1 MCILFLAINS
11 HPTYSLIIASNRDEF
26 LDRPTEGMSL
36 WSSSADSNDDSSGC
50 CSDDDCN
57 NCKTV
62 AMKRRVSLA
71 GRDLVAGGTWLG
83 LDVSNKVVIQGKT
96 AVVEAEAAAAN
107 ALHHSKD
114 NSLRWIA
121 LTNYLGDHETTMN
134 DKTSRGSLLNEYLQ
148 MMDESVSVV
157 SNNTNTGD
165 TAESFVKNVHHRGD
179 EYNGFSILVADA
191 KGVYYYTNR
200 GEEQRHQSQSVSEPL
215 PTPGIYGLSNDV
227 LDSNWPK
234 VKRGK
239 EMLSNIC
246 NNHHNTGTL
255 LELHESLMEMLHD
268 EWKPTMSSDQFP
280 DPERCSIFVP
290 NHILDGREYG
300 TRSSTTILVEKDG
313 GQRVSVLERTWG
325 TGEDRWFYLLP
336 KED

>member
-1 MCILFLAINS
+1 MCILFLAIDS
-11 HPTYSLIIASNRDEF
+11 HPAYSLIIASNRDEF

-36 WSSSADSNDDSSGC
+36 WSSSADKDSSGC
-50 CSDDDCN
+50 CSDDICN
-57 NCKTV
+57 NSKTV

-96 AVVEAEAAAAN
+96 AVFAAAAREE
-107 ALHHSKD
+107 ALHHPND

-148 MMDESVSVV
+148 MMDDESVLV
-157 SNNTNTGD
+157 SNNNNGN
-165 TAESFVKNVHHRGD
+165 TAESFVRNVHHRGD

-191 KGVYYYTNR
+191 KGVYYCTNR
-200 GEEQRHQSQSVSEPL
+200 GQEKQQIQSQRPL
-215 PTPGIYGLSNDV
+215 PPGIYGLSNDV

-255 LELHESLMEMLHD
+255 LELHESLMEMLRD
-268 EWKPTMSSDQFP
+268 EWKPTVSSDQFP

-290 NHILDGREYG
+290 NHILDGRECG
-300 TRSSTTILVEKDG
+300 TRSSTTILVERDG
-313 GQRVSVLERTWG
+313 GQRVSVLERTWF